1 MSTNEQE
8 ICLNSNTYTLD
19 EFSFF
24 LDMHYDI
31 LKNSEINNM
40 YIDMVS
46 FFLKI
51 FKNSKWENLVRR
63 DLNFREEKF
72 WLDSSTGMINLSVSN
87 NFRVNSSKENPVDLK
102 FMLKNSGWLGPLK
115 GDWGKTDLFFSYK
128 VLEHTIIITLS
139 SDMGM
144 QISVRD
150 DYQNE
155 WNYTSNDTLFEISG
169 DVGGNKST
177 VDINEVLTAIENNE
191 FDKVINCDFQSLQR
205 NNDSPQK

>member
-1 MSTNEQE
+1 MAVNEQE
-8 ICLNSNTYTLD
+8 MRLNSNTYTLE

-24 LDMHYDI
+24 LDMHYDM

-72 WLDSSTGMINLSVSN
+72 WLDSSTGMINLRVSN

-115 GDWGKTDLFFSYK
+115 GDWGKTELFFSYK

-139 SDMGM
+139 SDMWM
-144 QISVRD
+144 QISVRG

-155 WNYTSNDTLFEISG
+155 WNYTSKDTLFEISG
-169 DVGGNKST
+169 DVGVNKCT
-177 VDINEVLTAIENNE
+177 VNIDEVLTAIKNNE

-205 NNDSPQK
+205 NNDGPQK